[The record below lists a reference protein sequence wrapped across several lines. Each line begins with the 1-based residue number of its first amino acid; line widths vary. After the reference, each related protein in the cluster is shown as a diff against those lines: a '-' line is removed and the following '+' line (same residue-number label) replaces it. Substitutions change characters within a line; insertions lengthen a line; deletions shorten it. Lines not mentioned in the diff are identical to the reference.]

1 MQKTVVDFNVAVE
14 LITGSG
20 AGIVTTAGAWA
31 AVSALGAASTGT
43 AISSLSGVAAT
54 NAILAWFG
62 GGSLA
67 TGGGGIALGSIVLG
81 GVVVLPMIGVA
92 ALLTHSAANKKRAKV
107 EPQIESKNAETANLE
122 RIVEMMRAECRRIE
136 SLTAQTVELGGALK
150 TTLSSLQA
158 NVNSLK
164 ITGVALADAM
174 NAPGFNFPDPLPT
187 EGHAEPA
194 AHSAC

>member
-1 MQKTVVDFNVAVE
+1 M
-14 LITGSG
+14 L
-20 AGIVTTAGAWA
+20 
-31 AVSALGAASTGT
+31 L
-43 AISSLSGVAAT
+43 
-54 NAILAWFG
+54 
-62 GGSLA
+62 
-67 TGGGGIALGSIVLG
+67 
-81 GVVVLPMIGVA
+81 MIGVA
-92 ALLTHSAANKKRAKV
+92 ALLTHRAANKKRAKV

-136 SLTAQTVELGGALK
+136 SLTLQTVELGGTLK

-174 NAPGFNFPDPLPT
+174 NAPGFNFPDPLTTQGQAPL
-187 EGHAEPA
+187 A